1 MASNDSRGAGPDSSP
16 ASTRAAASAP
26 ASDKLDPQV
35 WRVAI
40 AIVLGAFMSI
50 LDMTIVNVGL
60 EQIGQDLGAT
70 GFDQIQWIMSGYMLA
85 VAAVIPI
92 TGWASDRFGGK
103 RLFMGSL
110 VLFTVSSVLCAL
122 AWDLNSLIVFRV
134 LQGAAGGALMPAG
147 QILLVRAAGPHRM
160 GRVMSVIG
168 VPILLAPVLGPVLGG
183 LILKYLAWEWIFL
196 VNVPVGIIGFIVALR
211 LLPADDGYAATGRRL
226 DWGGLALMSTSMPLI
241 VYGLANAAGSGFTAT
256 RTWLPVAIGII
267 LASWFVVHALHRKA
281 EPLLDVRLFAK
292 PAYAYAVLTSF
303 SLGAFLFGSII
314 LLPLYFQVVRLDDVL
329 TTGLLLAP
337 QGLGAGLGMAIS
349 GRAADRYGG
358 GIVTMIGLTILAIG
372 TWPFTQLDGSSSY
385 WFVETAMFVRGIGF
399 GATMMPSMAAAYAT
413 LAPRDIAHATPQLNV
428 MQRLGGAVGAA
439 ILATVLQ
446 ANLNDATNGHAG
458 SVGAEG
464 STAST
469 GATSIPPQLAD
480 ALGHAFGDTFWWV
493 LGGTV
498 LVLIPAALLARV
510 ERDTRRERAAAGATG
525 TVTEQ
530 QQRDDRELARADSI
544 AAATTGEPIE

>member
-1 MASNDSRGAGPDSSP
+1 MAISP
-16 ASTRAAASAP
+16 SAAQAAP
-26 ASDKLDPQV
+26 NPADEPLDPQV

-40 AIVLGAFMSI
+40 AIIVGAFMSI

-60 EQIGQDLGAT
+60 EEIGRDLGAS

-103 RLFMGSL
+103 RLFLGSL

-122 AWDLNSLIVFRV
+122 AWNLESLILFRV
-134 LQGAAGGALMPAG
+134 LQGVAGGALMPAG

-160 GRVMSVIG
+160 GRVMAVIG

-183 LILKYLAWEWIFL
+183 VILKYLPWEWIFL
-196 VNVPVGIIGFIVALR
+196 VNLPVGIVGYLVALR
-211 LLPADDGYAATGRRL
+211 LLPADDEHASRERRL
-226 DWGGLALMSTSMPLI
+226 DWGGLALMSTGMPLI
-241 VYGLANAAGSGFTAT
+241 VYGLANVAGYGLGAD
-256 RTWLPVAIGII
+256 RTWMPIVAGV
-267 LASWFVVHALHRKA
+267 LLTAWFVRHALHRKT
-281 EPLLDVRLFAK
+281 EPLLDVRLFRQ
-292 PAYAYAVLTSF
+292 PSYAYAVLTSF

-314 LLPLYFQVVRLDDVL
+314 LLPLYFQVVRFDDVL

-337 QGLGAGLGMAIS
+337 QGLGAGLGMALS

-358 GIVTMIGLTILAIG
+358 GLVTMVGLVILAIG
-372 TWPFTQLDGSSSY
+372 TWPFTQLGGDTSY

-413 LAPRDIAHATPQLNV
+413 LKPKDIAHATPQLNV

-439 ILATVLQ
+439 ILATILQ
-446 ANLNDATNGHAG
+446 SNLNDATGGRAAQVGEAG
-458 SVGAEG
+458 VEVGDV
-464 STAST
+464 
-469 GATSIPPQLAD
+469 PPRVVD

-493 LGGTV
+493 LVGSILV
-498 LVLIPAALLARV
+498 LVPAALLARE
-510 ERDTRRERAAAGATG
+510 ERRVRAARAAAADAGAT
-525 TVTEQ
+525 VAAE
-530 QQRDDRELARADSI
+530 DRVDPEIERADAI
-544 AAATTGEPIE
+544 AAATTGEAVE